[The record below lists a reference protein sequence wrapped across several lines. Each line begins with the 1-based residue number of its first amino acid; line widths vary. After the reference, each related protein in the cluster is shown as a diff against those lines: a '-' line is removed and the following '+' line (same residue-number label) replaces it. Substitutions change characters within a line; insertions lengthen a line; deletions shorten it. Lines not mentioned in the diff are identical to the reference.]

1 MTIPPSISPHSSG
14 VGSATLPPARVP
26 FDARDLFASMP
37 LDRHAMGRLDCTPA
51 ETFDRANFGIVALAR
66 DGHVLA
72 YNKAEAELS
81 GLDAA
86 RVIGR
91 RFFTSVAPCTN
102 NFLVAHRFQSEA
114 VLDEV
119 IDYLFTFKM
128 APTPVRLRLLKHPD
142 AERMYLF
149 VERRRP
155 GDG

>member
-1 MTIPPSISPHSSG
+1 MTISQLDSPL
-14 VGSATLPPARVP
+14 VAENGSAGPLPGHLP
-26 FDARDLFASMP
+26 FDIQDMAVDMP
-37 LDRHAMGRLDCTPA
+37 LDGHSMRRLDATPD
-51 ETFDRANFGIVALAR
+51 EMFDRVKFGIVALTRGGA
-66 DGHVLA
+66 VVA
-72 YNKAEAELS
+72 YNRAEAALS
-81 GLDAA
+81 GLDPK

-114 VLDEV
+114 VLDEFV
-119 IDYLFTFKM
+119 DYLFTFKM

-155 GDG
+155 ADD